1 MKIIIDAMGGDN
13 APEQIVL
20 GALQAAKEY
29 GVEITLV
36 GRGEEILDSMKKH
49 GWDTLPA
56 GVEIA
61 NADDIVD
68 MHADP
73 AEVVRQHKGSSM
85 VLGLKM
91 LSDGEGD
98 AFISAGNSGALLTAA
113 TLVVKRIRGI
123 RRAAFAPALPTG
135 GGCILV
141 DAGANAEC
149 TPEFL
154 LQFGCMGSYY
164 AKNVLK
170 KENPRVALL
179 NNGAEEGKGDE
190 LHKQAYELLKDAGAR
205 GLISFTGNIEA
216 RDVPFGGADVVV
228 ADGFS
233 GNVLL
238 KSIEGTALYMAS
250 LMKDMFKRNAVSMLG
265 ALCCK
270 KGINHIKKT
279 MDYRETGGSIVIGIT
294 KPVIKAHGSS
304 DARAICGAVRQ
315 AINAVN
321 SGFCED
327 IKANV
332 SAMLAPKE
340 ENHAE

>member
-1 MKIIIDAMGGDN
+1 
-13 APEQIVL
+13 
-20 GALQAAKEY
+20 
-29 GVEITLV
+29 
-36 GRGEEILDSMKKH
+36 MKKH

-68 MHADP
+68 MHVDP
-73 AEVVRQHKGSSM
+73 AEVVRRHKGSSM

-91 LSDGEGD
+91 LADGEGD
-98 AFISAGNSGALLTAA
+98 AFISAGNSGALLSAA

-164 AKNVLK
+164 AKKAQN

-179 NNGAEEGKGDE
+179 NNGAEEDKGDE
-190 LHKQAYELLKDAGAR
+190 LHKQAYELLKEAGDR
-205 GLISFTGNIEA
+205 GLINFTGNIEA

-250 LMKDMFKRNAVSMLG
+250 LMKDMFKKNLLTKLAALLCMSGVKSMKAKL
-265 ALCCK
+265 
-270 KGINHIKKT
+270 
-279 MDYRETGGSIVIGIT
+279 DYRETGGTLLLGIS
-294 KPVIKAHGSS
+294 KPVVKAHGSS
-304 DARAICGAVRQ
+304 DERAIFSAIRQ
-315 AINAVN
+315 AVQAVEA
-321 SGFCED
+321 GFTED
-327 IKANV
+327 IRQNV
-332 SAMLAPKE
+332 DKMIVPKE
-340 ENHAE
+340 LEHAE